1 MTEGGLSVNLLLN
14 EDLYSTKDELHMQ
27 DHYNDELNL
36 PLLRLTYT
44 RQEHN

>member
-1 MTEGGLSVNLLLN
+1 MTEGGLFVNLLLN
-14 EDLYSTKDELHMQ
+14 DDLNSTKDELHMQ
-27 DHYNDELNL
+27 DHYNDESML